1 MGSQAPQD
9 SFAYALSSNH
19 AWAGYKSHQNPDF
32 FPKLATGQSP
42 SILWLGCSDSRV
54 PETTLL
60 GLQPGDVFV
69 HRNIANIMSATDLS
83 YNSVLEYA
91 VAHLKVQHV
100 VLCGHTT
107 CGGCAAALGDNRVGG
122 VLDAWLTPLRALKRE
137 NEAVLKECKGE
148 GERTTRLA
156 EINVRRG
163 VSTIL
168 GNYIIEDA
176 IAERGLKVHGVI
188 YNIATG
194 KLRDLGCGN
203 GDEVEKALDGA
214 ADEKLEEE
222 ELVGGEEKEVRGHH
236 GTLVFTDG
244 KKVNMAVR

>member
-1 MGSQAPQD
+1 MGSQQQD

-19 AWAGYKSHQNPDF
+19 AWAGYKSHQNPNF

-69 HRNIANIMSATDLS
+69 HRNIANIISPTDLS

-91 VAHLKVQHV
+91 VVHLKVQHI

-107 CGGCAAALGDNRVGG
+107 CGGCAAALSTSRVGG
-122 VLDAWLTPLRALKRE
+122 VLDAWLTPLKTLKKE
-137 NEAVLKECKGE
+137 NETLLKGLKGD
-148 GERTTRLA
+148 GERATKLA
-156 EINVRRG
+156 ELNVRAGVAHLLANYVVEDAVRERG
-163 VSTIL
+163 V
-168 GNYIIEDA
+168 
-176 IAERGLKVHGVI
+176 RVHGVVFDI
-188 YNIATG
+188 GTG

-203 GDEVEKALDGA
+203 AEVGGKSVGGGDGGDDEVE
-214 ADEKLEEE
+214 EK
-222 ELVGGEEKEVRGHH
+222 VEVRGRH
-236 GTLVFTDG
+236 GMLVFREGG
-244 KKVNMAVR
+244 KAKMAVK

>member
-19 AWAGYKSHQNPDF
+19 AWAGYKSHQNPNF
-32 FPKLATGQSP
+32 FPKLASGQSP

-69 HRNIANIMSATDLS
+69 HRNIANIISPTDLS

-91 VAHLKVQHV
+91 VVHLKVQHV

-137 NEAVLKECKGE
+137 NESVLKGCKGE
-148 GERTTRLA
+148 GERATRLA

-163 VSTIL
+163 ISNIL
-168 GNYIIEDA
+168 GNHVIEDA

-188 YNIATG
+188 YDIASG

-203 GDEVEKALDGA
+203 CDSAQKQKGTKLDGSG
-214 ADEKLEEE
+214 EEE
-222 ELVGGEEKEVRGHH
+222 VFDGEKTEVRGNH
-236 GTLVFTDG
+236 GMLVFKDG
-244 KKVNMAVR
+244 QKASLAVR